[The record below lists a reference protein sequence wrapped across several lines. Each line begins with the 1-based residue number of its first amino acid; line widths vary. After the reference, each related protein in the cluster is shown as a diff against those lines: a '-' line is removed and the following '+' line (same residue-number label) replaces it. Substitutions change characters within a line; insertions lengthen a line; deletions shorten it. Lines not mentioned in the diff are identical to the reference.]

1 MSLWPSV
8 AEASEMLGEWC
19 SNINLRRHALAVAAA
34 MKAYASKFGEDPEK
48 WEVVGLLH
56 DLDYEKYSTQ
66 ETHPF
71 KGCDYLRE
79 KGYSEELLDA
89 ILAHAEYSGVTR
101 DTPLKRA
108 IFAVDELT
116 GLIVAVALTR
126 PTKKIADVTVE
137 SVLKKWNQKAFAAG
151 VNRAQIEKG
160 AAELGVP
167 LKEHIQ
173 IVLEAMQN
181 ISSEIG
187 L

>member
-8 AEASEMLGEWC
+8 SEAKEMLNEWC
-19 SNINLRRHALAVAAA
+19 SNVNLKRHALAVASA
-34 MKAYASKFGEDPEK
+34 MKAYAKKFGEDPEK
-48 WEVVGLLH
+48 WEIVGLLH
-56 DLDYEKYSTQ
+56 DLDYEKYSTP

-71 KGCDYLRE
+71 KGCEYIRE
-79 KGYSEELLDA
+79 KGYSEELTEA
-89 ILAHAEYSGVTR
+89 ILAHAEYSGISR
-101 DTPLKRA
+101 DTPLKKA

-126 PTKKIADVTVE
+126 PTRKVADVTVE

-151 VNRAQIEKG
+151 VNRSLIEKG
-160 AAELGVP
+160 AEELGVP

-173 IVLEAMQN
+173 IVLEAMQS
-181 ISSEIG
+181 IAGEIG